1 MINAAEALPAPGR
14 VQPIYLEGKL
24 LPLQA
29 QIAADLQLQ
38 DGQVV
43 QAMVRSY
50 GGELS
55 LLLKGK
61 LVEAKQLSQAQVGS
75 SMWLRVSER
84 ADGSWGLLPLARGV
98 LPAAGEPLVSRIASL
113 LYRPPGSADLL
124 DLLGGPALS
133 GLMQTLARPDLQ
145 AQWRAMQLSLSQL
158 TPEALRAALLGAM
171 GSEVALARGRGALAN
186 DPKQFLRKLLDA
198 LDSLDESGSEL
209 STERSHIE
217 RAIDNLE
224 ANQVQSVQAQAQREV
239 MFSMILPFVDGAP
252 VELVFRRAPREAGDA
267 PVITV
272 NVHTRNEQLG
282 ALWLQTRLTGT
293 EQVDLMMWALQ
304 GDVAMQARNRQAELE
319 TELRQS
325 GLKLQSFQVVHGA
338 RPATEADWS
347 PSGRGLVVDISA

>member
-29 QIAADLQLQ
+29 QTAADLNLQ

-43 QAMVRSY
+43 QAMVRSN

-55 LLLKGK
+55 LLLKGRW
-61 LVEAKQLSQAQVGS
+61 VDAPQLSPNQLGT
-75 SMWLRVSER
+75 SMWLRVNER
-84 ADGSWGLLPLARGV
+84 ADGSWGLMPLAQGA
-98 LPAAGEPLVSRIASL
+98 LPTASEPLVSRIANL

-124 DLLGGPALS
+124 DLLSGDAL
-133 GLMQTLARPDLQ
+133 GKLLQTLARPDLQ
-145 AQWRAMQLSLSQL
+145 EQWRALQLNMAQL
-158 TPEALRAALLGAM
+158 TPEALRSALLGAM
-171 GSEVALARGRGALAN
+171 GSEVALARGRGSLAN

-198 LDSLDESGSEL
+198 LDTLDENSSEL
-209 STERSHIE
+209 STERSHVQ

-239 MFSMILPFVDGAP
+239 LFSMTLPFVNGAP
-252 VELVFRRAPREAGDA
+252 VELVFRRAPRQPGDA

-304 GDVAMQARNRQAELE
+304 GDVAEQARGRQAELE

-338 RPATEADWS
+338 RPNTEADWS
-347 PSGRGLVVDISA
+347 PSGRGLVVDVSA